1 MKIKVGEFEA
11 NVMLV
16 EQREKE
22 ITVRI
27 PSDADMTAIKTAVEG
42 ADVIDYTD
50 DEGGLVYKIIGKYR
64 LDFVGGEGESYSMRF
79 KKTDTL
85 EERIAVLEAEN
96 AALRE
101 ELLDTQ
107 EALAELVE
115 GGEVNG

>member
-1 MKIKVGEFEA
+1 MKIKVGEIE
-11 NVMLV
+11 NSVLLV

-22 ITVRI
+22 LTIRI

-50 DEGGLVYKIIGKYR
+50 DEGDLVYKIIGKYR

-79 KKTDTL
+79 KRTDTL
-85 EERIAVLEAEN
+85 EERIAALEAEN
-96 AALRE
+96 ASLKE
-101 ELLDTQ
+101 ELLNTQ
-107 EALAELVE
+107 EALAEIVE

>member
-22 ITVRI
+22 LTVRI
-27 PSDADMTAIKTAVEG
+27 PNDADMTAIKTAVEG
-42 ADVIDYTD
+42 TDVIDYTD

-64 LDFVGGEGESYSMRF
+64 LDFVGGEGDGFVMHF
-79 KKTDTL
+79 KKTGTL

-96 AALRE
+96 ASLKE
-101 ELLDTQ
+101 ELLNTQ
-107 EALAELVE
+107 EALAEIVE
-115 GGEVNG
+115 GGIVNG

>member
-1 MKIKVGEFEA
+1 MKIKVGEIE
-11 NVMLV
+11 NSVLLV

-22 ITVRI
+22 LTIRI

-50 DEGGLVYKIIGKYR
+50 DEGCLVYKIIGKYR

-79 KKTDTL
+79 KRTDTL

-96 AALRE
+96 ASLKE
-101 ELLDTQ
+101 ELLNTQ
-107 EALAELVE
+107 EALAEIVE
-115 GGEVNG
+115 GGIVNG

>member
-1 MKIKVGEFEA
+1 MKIKVGEIE
-11 NVMLV
+11 NSVLLV

-22 ITVRI
+22 LTIRI

-79 KKTDTL
+79 KRTDTR
-85 EERIAVLEAEN
+85 EERIAALEAEN
-96 AALRE
+96 ASLKE
-101 ELLDTQ
+101 ELLNTQ
-107 EALAELVE
+107 EALAEIVE
-115 GGEVNG
+115 GGIVNG

>member
-1 MKIKVGEFEA
+1 MKIKVGEIE
-11 NVMLV
+11 NSVLLV

-22 ITVRI
+22 LTIRI
-27 PSDADMTAIKTAVEG
+27 PSYADMTAIKTAVEG

-96 AALRE
+96 ASLKE
-101 ELLDTQ
+101 ELLNTQ
-107 EALAELVE
+107 EALAEIVE
-115 GGEVNG
+115 GGEING